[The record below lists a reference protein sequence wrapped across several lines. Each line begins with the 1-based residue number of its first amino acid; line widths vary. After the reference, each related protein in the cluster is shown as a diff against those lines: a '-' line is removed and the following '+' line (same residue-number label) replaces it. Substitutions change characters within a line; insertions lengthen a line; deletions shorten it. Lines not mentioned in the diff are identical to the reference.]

1 VGLRDRRISDAWMV
15 AALSRQAKLQKLE
28 DLLSKQPTGPADV
41 ETKMKAMFAG
51 MEVKRA

>member
-1 VGLRDRRISDAWMV
+1 MV

-28 DLLSKQPTGPADV
+28 DLLSKQPTADV